1 VTTERASIEGNM
13 SKYTEYNTPTN
24 ALIVYHTLV

>member
-1 VTTERASIEGNM
+1 MLKITGISDEHIVFIE
-13 SKYTEYNTPTN
+13 YYTPTN